1 MNLQSNIVKQ
11 RKGKATQMIES
22 EETTKKNNQASEYC
36 MYSNYWIE

>member
-22 EETTKKNNQASEYC
+22 EETTKKKQSGF
-36 MYSNYWIE
+36 